1 MRYNR
6 ERCSVDDRGVVFRG
20 MLAICDCWDQGFVD
34 VEQRRRPARLGCW
47 QRWLTG
53 GDSSAVTCWALA
65 LLLRVMSGRSSRQQN
80 STPPR
85 ADRFARLGEAT
96 GTKAVPGRQ
105 RELFV
110 VPTPTVR
117 RGSAGVIASDE
128 PASLGCLLG
137 LWQMLGIPSVLH
149 AASGPHLRGFKVPRE
164 ASAEASRAA
173 AGSPRHE
180 IGGEDTTRARPLVVG
195 GQTKPPYRED
205 SGACASTIVLMDASA
220 DPYLDSTFCPQQR
233 FNWFFVWPATSL
245 HLSSALMLPQA
256 AALMRL

>member
-1 MRYNR
+1 MR
-6 ERCSVDDRGVVFRG
+6 
-20 MLAICDCWDQGFVD
+20 FVNFGT
-34 VEQRRRPARLGCW
+34 RRPSRLGCW

-53 GDSSAVTCWALA
+53 GDASAVTCWALA

-128 PASLGCLLG
+128 SASMPAWPLAASLVSYTPLAALTSGVLKSPGKRQRRLPG
-137 LWQMLGIPSVLH
+137 L
-149 AASGPHLRGFKVPRE
+149 PRE
-164 ASAEASRAA
+164 ALATRSEER
-173 AGSPRHE
+173 SPP
-180 IGGEDTTRARPLVVG
+180 TRAWPFVA
-195 GQTKPPYRED
+195 
-205 SGACASTIVLMDASA
+205 GADFPTVRVRVLRRRFGAA
-220 DPYLDSTFCPQQR
+220 PTLQR
-233 FNWFFVWPATSL
+233 AHT
-245 HLSSALMLPQA
+245 
-256 AALMRL
+256 

>member
-1 MRYNR
+1 MEECLR
-6 ERCSVDDRGVVFRG
+6 
-20 MLAICDCWDQGFVD
+20 FVNFGT
-34 VEQRRRPARLGCW
+34 RRPSRLGCW

-53 GDSSAVTCWALA
+53 GDASAVTCWALA

-128 PASLGCLLG
+128 SASLGCLLG
-137 LWQMLGIPSVLH
+137 LWQPHAGIPSILH
-149 AASGPHLRGFKVPRE
+149 AASWRTSQVWQ
-164 ASAEASRAA
+164 
-173 AGSPRHE
+173 
-180 IGGEDTTRARPLVVG
+180 PLVL
-195 GQTKPPYRED
+195 
-205 SGACASTIVLMDASA
+205 ACCCNS
-220 DPYLDSTFCPQQR
+220 
-233 FNWFFVWPATSL
+233 
-245 HLSSALMLPQA
+245 
-256 AALMRL
+256 

>member
-1 MRYNR
+1 MR
-6 ERCSVDDRGVVFRG
+6 
-20 MLAICDCWDQGFVD
+20 FVNFGT
-34 VEQRRRPARLGCW
+34 RRPSRLGCW
-47 QRWLTG
+47 QRWLAG
-53 GDSSAVTCWALA
+53 GDASAVTCWALA

-128 PASLGCLLG
+128 SASLGCLLG
-137 LWQMLGIPSVLH
+137 LQGKNRLGIPSVLH

-180 IGGEDTTRARPLVVG
+180 IGGEDTTHQRAALRCGCDKQNLLSARIPGLVLRPLFLW
-195 GQTKPPYRED
+195 TLLR
-205 SGACASTIVLMDASA
+205 TH
-220 DPYLDSTFCPQQR
+220 T
-233 FNWFFVWPATSL
+233 
-245 HLSSALMLPQA
+245 
-256 AALMRL
+256 

>member
-1 MRYNR
+1 MR
-6 ERCSVDDRGVVFRG
+6 
-20 MLAICDCWDQGFVD
+20 FVNFGT
-34 VEQRRRPARLGCW
+34 RRPSRLGCW

-53 GDSSAVTCWALA
+53 GDASAVTCWALA

-128 PASLGCLLG
+128 SASLGCLLG
-137 LWQMLGIPSVLH
+137 LWSRMLGIPSVLH

-180 IGGEDTTRARPLVVG
+180 IGGEDTHSR
-195 GQTKPPYRED
+195 
-205 SGACASTIVLMDASA
+205 
-220 DPYLDSTFCPQQR
+220 
-233 FNWFFVWPATSL
+233 
-245 HLSSALMLPQA
+245 
-256 AALMRL
+256 AALR

>member
-1 MRYNR
+1 MR
-6 ERCSVDDRGVVFRG
+6 
-20 MLAICDCWDQGFVD
+20 FVNFGT
-34 VEQRRRPARLGCW
+34 RRPSRLGCW

-53 GDSSAVTCWALA
+53 GDASAVTCWALA

-128 PASLGCLLG
+128 SASLGCLLG

-149 AASGPHLRGFKVPRE
+149 AASGPHLRGLGFKSPQGSVSGGFPGCR
-164 ASAEASRAA
+164 
-173 AGSPRHE
+173 GNPSPRDRRRGHHPP
-180 IGGEDTTRARPLVVG
+180 ARGPSLWVR
-195 GQTKPPYRED
+195 QTKPPFRED

-233 FNWFFVWPATSL
+233 FNWFFVWPLPPLCISL
-245 HLSSALMLPQA
+245 P
-256 AALMRL
+256 R

>member
-1 MRYNR
+1 MEECLR
-6 ERCSVDDRGVVFRG
+6 
-20 MLAICDCWDQGFVD
+20 FVNFGT
-34 VEQRRRPARLGCW
+34 RRPSRLGCW

-53 GDSSAVTCWALA
+53 GDASAVTCWALA

-128 PASLGCLLG
+128 SASLGCLLG
-137 LWQMLGIPSVLH
+137 LWSRMLGIPSVLH

-180 IGGEDTTRARPLVVG
+180 IGGEDTTHQRAALRCGCDKQNPPTARIPGLVLRPLLLW
-195 GQTKPPYRED
+195 TLLRTH
-205 SGACASTIVLMDASA
+205 S
-220 DPYLDSTFCPQQR
+220 
-233 FNWFFVWPATSL
+233 
-245 HLSSALMLPQA
+245 
-256 AALMRL
+256 

>member
-1 MRYNR
+1 MR
-6 ERCSVDDRGVVFRG
+6 
-20 MLAICDCWDQGFVD
+20 FVNFGT
-34 VEQRRRPARLGCW
+34 RRPSRLGCW

-53 GDSSAVTCWALA
+53 GDASAVTCWALA

-128 PASLGCLLG
+128 SASLGCLLG
-137 LWQMLGIPSVLH
+137 LWSRMLGIPSVLH

-180 IGGEDTTRARPLVVG
+180 IGGEDTTRARPFVVG
-195 GQTKPPYRED
+195 ATNKPPLPRGFRGLCFDHCYYGR
-205 SGACASTIVLMDASA
+205 
-220 DPYLDSTFCPQQR
+220 FCGPIPR
-233 FNWFFVWPATSL
+233 FNF
-245 HLSSALMLPQA
+245 LPRHQQ
-256 AALMRL
+256 

>member
-1 MRYNR
+1 MR
-6 ERCSVDDRGVVFRG
+6 
-20 MLAICDCWDQGFVD
+20 FVNFGT
-34 VEQRRRPARLGCW
+34 RRPSRLGCW

-53 GDSSAVTCWALA
+53 GDASAVTCWALA

-128 PASLGCLLG
+128 SASLGCLLG
-137 LWQMLGIPSVLH
+137 LWQCYGIPSVLH

-180 IGGEDTTRARPLVVG
+180 IGGEDTTRARPFVVG
-195 GQTKPPYRED
+195 ATNKTPLPRGFRGLCFDHCYYGR
-205 SGACASTIVLMDASA
+205 
-220 DPYLDSTFCPQQR
+220 FCGPIPR
-233 FNWFFVWPATSL
+233 FNFS
-245 HLSSALMLPQA
+245 PQ
-256 AALMRL
+256 

>member
-1 MRYNR
+1 MR
-6 ERCSVDDRGVVFRG
+6 
-20 MLAICDCWDQGFVD
+20 FVNFGT
-34 VEQRRRPARLGCW
+34 RRPSRLGCW

-53 GDSSAVTCWALA
+53 GDASAVTCWALA

-128 PASLGCLLG
+128 SASLGSLPPLACR
-137 LWQMLGIPSVLH
+137 MLGIPSVLH

-180 IGGEDTTRARPLVVG
+180 IRGHHPPARGPSLRAPISQLFG
-195 GQTKPPYRED
+195 FE
-205 SGACASTIVLMDASA
+205 S
-220 DPYLDSTFCPQQR
+220 
-233 FNWFFVWPATSL
+233 
-245 HLSSALMLPQA
+245 
-256 AALMRL
+256 

>member
-1 MRYNR
+1 MR
-6 ERCSVDDRGVVFRG
+6 
-20 MLAICDCWDQGFVD
+20 FVNFGT
-34 VEQRRRPARLGCW
+34 RRPSRLGCW

-53 GDSSAVTCWALA
+53 GDASAVTCWALA

-128 PASLGCLLG
+128 SASLGCLLG
-137 LWQMLGIPSVLH
+137 LWQKGLGILLLDVVKGLKKLGIPSVLH

-180 IGGEDTTRARPLVVG
+180 IGGEDTTHPRAALRCGCDKQTPPTARIPGLVLRPLLLW
-195 GQTKPPYRED
+195 TLLR
-205 SGACASTIVLMDASA
+205 TH
-220 DPYLDSTFCPQQR
+220 T
-233 FNWFFVWPATSL
+233 
-245 HLSSALMLPQA
+245 
-256 AALMRL
+256 

>member
-1 MRYNR
+1 MR
-6 ERCSVDDRGVVFRG
+6 
-20 MLAICDCWDQGFVD
+20 FVNFGT
-34 VEQRRRPARLGCW
+34 RRPSRLGCW

-53 GDSSAVTCWALA
+53 GDASAVTCWALA

-128 PASLGCLLG
+128 SASLGCLLG
-137 LWQMLGIPSVLH
+137 LWQCYGIPSVLH

-173 AGSPRHE
+173 AGALATRSEETPP
-180 IGGEDTTRARPLVVG
+180 TRARPFVAGADFPTVRVRVLRRRFG
-195 GQTKPPYRED
+195 AAPYR
-205 SGACASTIVLMDASA
+205 SRSPRTHPPG
-220 DPYLDSTFCPQQR
+220 
-233 FNWFFVWPATSL
+233 
-245 HLSSALMLPQA
+245 
-256 AALMRL
+256 

>member
-1 MRYNR
+1 MR
-6 ERCSVDDRGVVFRG
+6 
-20 MLAICDCWDQGFVD
+20 FVNFGT
-34 VEQRRRPARLGCW
+34 RRPSRLGCW
-47 QRWLTG
+47 QRWLAG
-53 GDSSAVTCWALA
+53 GDASAVTWALA

-128 PASLGCLLG
+128 SASLGSLPPLACRM
-137 LWQMLGIPSVLH
+137 Q
-149 AASGPHLRGFKVPRE
+149 ASLVSYTPLADLRGFKVPRE

-195 GQTKPPYRED
+195 ATNKTPLPRGFRGLCFDHCYYGR
-205 SGACASTIVLMDASA
+205 
-220 DPYLDSTFCPQQR
+220 FCGPIPRFNFSPQQQ
-233 FNWFFVWPATSL
+233 FNRVFLCATSL
-245 HLSSALMLPQA
+245 VSSRFMLPQA

>member
-1 MRYNR
+1 MR
-6 ERCSVDDRGVVFRG
+6 
-20 MLAICDCWDQGFVD
+20 FVNFGT
-34 VEQRRRPARLGCW
+34 RRPSRLGCW

-53 GDSSAVTCWALA
+53 GDASAVTCWALA

-128 PASLGCLLG
+128 SASLGCLFG
-137 LWQMLGIPSVLH
+137 LWQRAACIPSVLH

-173 AGSPRHE
+173 AGALA
-180 IGGEDTTRARPLVVG
+180 TRSEERIPPARGPSLWVR
-195 GQTKPPYRED
+195 QTKPPYRED
-205 SGACASTIVLMDASA
+205 SGACASTMVIMEASA
-220 DPYLDSTFCPQQR
+220 DPYLDSTFRLNSDSTGFFCGLPPLWSLRVSCCPKQPR
-233 FNWFFVWPATSL
+233 
-245 HLSSALMLPQA
+245 
-256 AALMRL
+256 

>member
-1 MRYNR
+1 MR
-6 ERCSVDDRGVVFRG
+6 
-20 MLAICDCWDQGFVD
+20 FVNFGT
-34 VEQRRRPARLGCW
+34 RRPSRLGCW

-53 GDSSAVTCWALA
+53 GDASAVTCWALA

-128 PASLGCLLG
+128 SASLGCLLG
-137 LWQMLGIPSVLH
+137 LWSRMLGIPSVLH
-149 AASGPHLRGFKVPRE
+149 AASGPRVLKSPGKRQRRLPGLPRE
-164 ASAEASRAA
+164 ALATRSEERTPTPARGPVLRAPISQLFGFGSRGNRPARPRAA
-173 AGSPRHE
+173 PAPPDPSVQLAQHE
-180 IGGEDTTRARPLVVG
+180 
-195 GQTKPPYRED
+195 Y
-205 SGACASTIVLMDASA
+205 
-220 DPYLDSTFCPQQR
+220 
-233 FNWFFVWPATSL
+233 
-245 HLSSALMLPQA
+245 
-256 AALMRL
+256 